1 MALDVKIEVKIIKD
15 VVILNIIHWKKRNK
29 SINS

>member
-15 VVILNIIHWKKRNK
+15 VVILNIIHWKKK
-29 SINS
+29 QVY